1 MKKRIRTGCVI
12 TILLLC
18 LSACNRDLDIYLEE
32 YEENTYKIQE
42 TERESSDTQSDGT
55 ETAGFEDVTENIM
68 CYVYICGAVRQPG
81 VYALP
86 EGSRIYEVIQMAGGL
101 LEDADVTVVNQAE
114 EITDGMM
121 IQIYTIEQMDTIEE
135 TEALQVWNKAAEN
148 AQSND
153 DRIDINTATVTE
165 LMTLPG
171 IGNSKANAIIDYRE
185 TYGAFSCIEDLMK
198 VPGIKDGIFQQM
210 KEHIKVNN

>member
-1 MKKRIRTGCVI
+1 MKKRIRTGCMI
-12 TILLLC
+12 GLLLLS

-32 YEENTYKIQE
+32 YEENTHKIQE
-42 TERESSDTQSDGT
+42 TDIKPADTQSDGT
-55 ETAGFEDVTENIM
+55 ETAGLEDMTEKVM
-68 CYVYICGAVRQPG
+68 CYVYICGAVGQPG

-86 EGSRIYEVIQMAGGL
+86 EGSRIYEVIQEAGGL
-101 LEDADVTVVNQAE
+101 SDDADVILVNQAE
-114 EITDGMM
+114 RVTDGMM
-121 IQIYTIEQMDTIEE
+121 IRIYTVEE
-135 TEALQVWNKAAEN
+135 AEALVKMNGATESG
-148 AQSND
+148 QSED
-153 DRIDINTATVTE
+153 GRIDINTATAAE

-171 IGNSKANAIIDYRE
+171 IGSSKANAIINYRE

>member
-86 EGSRIYEVIQMAGGL
+86 EGSRIYEVIQAAGGL
-101 LEDADVTVVNQAE
+101 SDNADVTVVNQAE
-114 EITDGMM
+114 VITDGMM
-121 IQIYTIEQMDTIEE
+121 IRIYTEE
-135 TEALQVWNKAAEN
+135 EAEVLVKSNGAAES
-148 AQSND
+148 ALHED
-153 DRIDINTATVTE
+153 GRIDINTATAAE

-171 IGNSKANAIIDYRE
+171 IGSSKANAIIDYRE
-185 TYGAFSCIEDLMK
+185 TYGVFSCIEDLMK

>member
-42 TERESSDTQSDGT
+42 TERESSDKQSDGT

-86 EGSRIYEVIQMAGGL
+86 EGSRIYEVIQAAGGL
-101 LEDADVTVVNQAE
+101 SDNADVTVVNQAE
-114 EITDGMM
+114 VITDGMM
-121 IQIYTIEQMDTIEE
+121 IRIYTEE
-135 TEALQVWNKAAEN
+135 EAEVLVKLNGVAES
-148 AQSND
+148 ALHED
-153 DRIDINTATVTE
+153 GRIDINTATAAE

-171 IGNSKANAIIDYRE
+171 IGSSKANAIIDYRE
-185 TYGAFSCIEDLMK
+185 TYGVFSCIEDLMK